1 MNEPE
6 FKVVL
11 LDMSKFLFGYGFESP
26 GFETLY
32 GYKIFLLQ
40 KSRPALGPTY
50 PTYSLSTTV
59 PSSPGQSS
67 RSVKLTSR
75 LYLVPKLRMSGT
87 VTIVSLCALMAWTG
101 TSLPLVHFLCLTV
114 PTITVC
120 RLISQTRVYAA
131 LCSLSRSL
139 CKCNHE
145 QGKLPPPLLL
155 LLLFYY
161 YYYYYSTTTTTTTT
175 NTDDDDDVAEIMLD
189 CIHYLYQQSPLPP
202 IK

>member
-1 MNEPE
+1 
-6 FKVVL
+6 
-11 LDMSKFLFGYGFESP
+11 MSKFSFGYGFESP

-50 PTYSLSTTV
+50 PTYSLSTRV
-59 PSSPGQSS
+59 PFLDQRS

-75 LYLVPKLRMSGT
+75 LYLVPTLRISGT
-87 VTIVSLCALMAWTG
+87 VTLVSLYALMAWTG

-114 PTITVC
+114 PIITVC

-139 CKCNHE
+139 CKCNNE

-155 LLLFYY
+155 LLLLL
-161 YYYYYSTTTTTTTT
+161 TMMMMM
-175 NTDDDDDVAEIMLD
+175 MLNL
-189 CIHYLYQQSPLPP
+189 C
-202 IK
+202 